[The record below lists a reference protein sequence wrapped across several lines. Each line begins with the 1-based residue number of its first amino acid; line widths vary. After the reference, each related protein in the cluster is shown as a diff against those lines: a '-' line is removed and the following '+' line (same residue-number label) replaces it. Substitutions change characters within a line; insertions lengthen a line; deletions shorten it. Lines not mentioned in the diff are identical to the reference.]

1 MKEEQKTTKISKEL
15 VMYLV
20 MTFAI
25 GWACQFAAS
34 YFVMN
39 GRSDLFTPLLSFAM
53 VAPIATVFILYRGLA
68 APKTGIQGWMPQFK
82 GRMGRWFLVWIAP
95 VVLTALGMVAYYG
108 VFPARFDPTASSYLT
123 AALGQEMYEQMY
135 AGVSAFQLCG
145 VQVINIL
152 FAALINMFLAIGEET
167 GWRGWMQPRLAK
179 QIGRAR
185 ANVVTGLVW
194 GVWHW
199 PVIMLAG
206 YEYQMPISQS
216 PWYMVLAGMLLFC
229 LVTVALS
236 FVLDWCYEKTGSIW
250 APALFHGG
258 FNAAAGLG
266 ILFLRM
272 EYAKDTLMGPMP
284 VGVLG
289 ALPLF
294 ICGALLY
301 WKERKAD

>member
-1 MKEEQKTTKISKEL
+1 MNEEQKTTKISKEM
-15 VMYLV
+15 VIYLAV
-20 MTFAI
+20 TFGF
-25 GWACQFAAS
+25 GWICQIAAS
-34 YFVMN
+34 YFVLN
-39 GRSDLFTPLLSFAM
+39 GKGELFTPLLSFSM
-53 VAPIATVFILYRGLA
+53 LAPIVAVFAAYRGLNA
-68 APKTGIQGWMPQFK
+68 AKTGIRGWMPQFK
-82 GRMGRWFLVWIAP
+82 GHMGGWLLVWIAP
-95 VVLTALGMVAYYG
+95 VVLTVLGMAVYFG
-108 VFPARFDPTASSYLT
+108 VFPARLDPNAASYLT
-123 AALGQEMYEQMY
+123 AALGQEAYEQMY
-135 AGVSAFQLCG
+135 ANVSGFQLCG
-145 VQVINIL
+145 VQIINIL
-152 FAALINMFLAIGEET
+152 FAAFINMFLAIGEEA
-167 GWRGWMQPRLAK
+167 GWRGWLQPRLAK
-179 QIGRAR
+179 HMGRAR
-185 ANVVTGLVW
+185 ANVATGLIW

-199 PVIMLAG
+199 PVMLLAG
-206 YEYQMPISQS
+206 YEYQLSIFQA

-266 ILFLRM
+266 ILFLHM